1 MCGRCAR
8 TPSATSPWSSRRWR
22 RLLRRTDAASRGRA
36 GELATELAKRLD
48 EVRAIF
54 VRSALDR
61 LLS

>member
-1 MCGRCAR
+1 M
-8 TPSATSPWSSRRWR
+8 SPLFYLVIGLIGGALIVAVVV
-22 RLLRRTDAASRGRA
+22 LLRRRGNQSA
-36 GELATELAKRLD
+36 ATELAKRLD